1 MSASEATVFPPALSR
16 LLVNNPR
23 NGKIIAGIVNGRGIF
38 GPSPYVIA
46 TVAEIIDGV
55 GGLRFL
61 GDLPSRPTTVIVQWS
76 TDTGPNIVAEIS
88 DYVVFVDGWSCGGPS
103 EAVSQIN
110 DLIAERSS
118 PKAPA
123 SHLTPIIEFAQLGMH
138 QELYKAAL
146 TTEAGLE
153 SAVAAVADKLGKP
166 AATAFTLY
174 VAHRAQAIEPKE

>member
-1 MSASEATVFPPALSR
+1 MSAHQVTVFPPALGR

-23 NGKIIAGIVNGRGIF
+23 NGKVITRLMTGRGVF
-38 GPSPYVIA
+38 GPSQYVIA

-55 GGLRFL
+55 SGLRFL
-61 GDLPSRPTTVIVQWS
+61 GDLPSRSTTVIVQWS
-76 TDTGPNIVAEIS
+76 TDTGRNIVAEIS
-88 DYVVFVDGWSCGGPS
+88 DYVVLVDGWSVGGPL
-103 EAVSQIN
+103 ETVSHIN

-123 SHLTPIIEFAQLGMH
+123 SHFTPIIEFAQLGMH

-146 TTEAGLE
+146 TMEAGIE
-153 SAVAAVADKLGKP
+153 SAVSEVADKLGK
-166 AATAFTLY
+166 AAAAAFALY